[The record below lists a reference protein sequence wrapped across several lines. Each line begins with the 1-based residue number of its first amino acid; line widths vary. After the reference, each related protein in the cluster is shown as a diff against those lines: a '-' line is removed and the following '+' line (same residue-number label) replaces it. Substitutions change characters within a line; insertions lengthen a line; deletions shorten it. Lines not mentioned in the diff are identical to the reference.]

1 MRVRVLAGVVLLTTL
16 TLTGGPATASPAR
29 PGHPAPTGLRA
40 LADRADL
47 RIGTAV
53 DMAALADDE
62 AYRAAVGREFSTVTA
77 ENVMKWEAT
86 EPQQGVHD
94 WAAADRL
101 VDFARAHRQ
110 KVRGHTLVWH
120 NQNPAWVTEQA
131 FTPAQLREVLRQHI
145 IDEVTHFRGKVW
157 HWDVVNEIFNDD
169 GTWRD
174 SIWLRNL
181 GPGYVADAFRWAHQ
195 ADPKATLFLNDYNNE
210 GLSAKSDAY
219 YALVKQLKAQGV
231 PVQGYGIQGHLAVQY
246 GVPGDVLANLRRFE
260 KLGLQTAFT
269 EVDVRMPLPA
279 DPIKVQAQAQGFTA
293 LLQACLLADKCVSYT
308 LWGFTDRYS
317 WVPGVFAGE
326 GSATPYDENLNPK
339 PAYAALRDTL
349 ALAGR

>member
-1 MRVRVLAGVVLLTTL
+1 MRVRALAGVVLLTTL
-16 TLTGGPATASPAR
+16 TLTGPATASPAR
-29 PGHPAPTGLRA
+29 PAPPAPTGLRA

-53 DMAALADDE
+53 DTAALAGDD
-62 AYRAAVGREFSTVTA
+62 AYRAAVAREFSTVTA
-77 ENVMKWEAT
+77 ENVMKWEVT

-101 VDFARAHRQ
+101 VAVARANRQ
-110 KVRGHTLVWH
+110 QVRGHTLVWH
-120 NQNPAWVTEQA
+120 NQNPAWVTEEA
-131 FTPAQLREVLRQHI
+131 FTPAQLRAVLRRHI
-145 IDEVTHFRGKVW
+145 VDEVTHFRGKVW
-157 HWDVVNEIFNDD
+157 HWGVVNEIFNDD

-195 ADPKATLFLNDYNNE
+195 ADPKVKLFLNDYNNE
-210 GLSAKSDAY
+210 GVNAKSDAY
-219 YALVKQLKAQGV
+219 YQLVKQLKAQGV
-231 PVQGYGIQGHLAVQY
+231 PVHGYGVQGHLAVQY
-246 GVPGDVLANLRRFE
+246 GVPADTLTNLRRFS

-293 LLQACLLADKCVSYT
+293 LLQACLLADRCVSYT

-317 WVPGVFAGE
+317 WVPGVFDGE
-326 GSATPYDENLNPK
+326 GSATPYDENLSPK

>member
-1 MRVRVLAGVVLLTTL
+1 MRVRALAGVVLLTTL
-16 TLTGGPATASPAR
+16 TLTGPATASPAR
-29 PGHPAPTGLRA
+29 PAPPAPTGLRA

-53 DMAALADDE
+53 DMTALADDD
-62 AYRAAVGREFSTVTA
+62 AYRTAVAREFSTVTA
-77 ENVMKWEAT
+77 ENVMKWEVT

-101 VDFARAHRQ
+101 VDFARANRQ

-120 NQNPAWVTEQA
+120 NQNPAWATEEA
-131 FTPAQLREVLRQHI
+131 FTPAQLRAVLRRHI

-195 ADPKATLFLNDYNNE
+195 ADPKVKLFLNDYNNE
-210 GLSAKSDAY
+210 GVNAKSDAY
-219 YALVKQLKAQGV
+219 YQLVKQLKAQGV
-231 PVQGYGIQGHLAVQY
+231 PVHGYGVQGHLAVQY
-246 GVPGDVLANLRRFE
+246 GVPADTLTNLRRFE

-293 LLQACLLADKCVSYT
+293 LLQACLLADRCVSYT

-317 WVPGVFAGE
+317 WVPGVFDGE
-326 GSATPYDENLNPK
+326 GSATPYDESLSPK